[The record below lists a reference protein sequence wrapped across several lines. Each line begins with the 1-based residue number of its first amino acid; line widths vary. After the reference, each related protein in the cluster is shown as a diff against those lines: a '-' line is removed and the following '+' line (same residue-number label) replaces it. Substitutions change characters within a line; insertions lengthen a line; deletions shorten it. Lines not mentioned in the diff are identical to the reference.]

1 MSWFQLKKNEPSS
14 VFSWKMKFKNRKLT
28 DFSWNSKCEKSR
40 LLNLFLIKSSTH
52 GSKKLIEDPAIR
64 AWLCCLP
71 IYELAG
77 RLKKSTCLNL
87 LSRNTSAALQIKS
100 SHYYKLRKPS
110 RLCNPF
116 YCFQMKPFGSFL
128 SKFPVLWPFASRQ
141 FQDKDE

>member
-1 MSWFQLKKNEPSS
+1 M
-14 VFSWKMKFKNRKLT
+14 
-28 DFSWNSKCEKSR
+28 
-40 LLNLFLIKSSTH
+40 IKSSTR

-116 YCFQMKPFGSFL
+116 YCFQMKPFGSSCPNFQFYGFL
-128 SKFPVLWPFASRQ
+128 PRDRSKIKTRVETLECENQPCSSVVVGTVTLVFREVTTLRPFSS
-141 FQDKDE
+141 